1 MCRSGKAST
10 ETDPRLLTCGDAGEV
25 LLYSPNS
32 IPGAPPLQRLRG
44 HHAGA
49 YCSTW
54 LSAKSCATGGFDR
67 RAFLWDLRQQKPR
80 AAMQTRQ
87 HVYSMAAVENDLFVG
102 LGEGCIAQWDLRFGP
117 PVRELR
123 GHGAAVEALA
133 VVPGALAS
141 AGSDGVLR
149 LWSRQGEPTWH
160 FSTRGAL
167 TCMSTVAEDSLLV
180 GGHGLPPT
188 ALSLDYDKAIM
199 HVPKAL
205 KQMNLPSMRMD
216 LDGWDMVDILICGG
230 VAGQRWPRP
239 PSPVRMA
246 STQRREVLLTGVRS
260 RRPYHWEPPVHH
272 TVPSC
277 GLPMCPR

>member
-205 KQMNLPSMRMD
+205 KQMNLPSMRPFQPGGYGRHTD
-216 LDGWDMVDILICGG
+216 LRRRRRATLAKTSESCEDGFYPEERGTFDRSTKQKAVPLGATG
-230 VAGQRWPRP
+230 
-239 PSPVRMA
+239 A
-246 STQRREVLLTGVRS
+246 SHRAFL
-260 RRPYHWEPPVHH
+260 
-272 TVPSC
+272 C
-277 GLPMCPR
+277 GLRR